1 MYQHWFFK
9 KSPIDKVGYWKII
22 PSCLESVCVWSWE
35 GGVAVRRSLR
45 HGLWEN
51 LKWKEW
57 FMVQT
62 RQGVVITCVKLAFV
76 SIIWCGSGPREVRWD
91 SRTLC
96 EGVWKKGHSSFQ
108 RLCSH
113 TGKMGLSINVFLLWA
128 TGTQSPQDP
137 LENRVDPPQY
147 IPSEGWGHWSIY
159 WPTSVTHRLQVTPTG
174 LTPNESSRPPSSRHE
189 HSLMTGQ
196 APQAER
202 CRRPSGGRGPLQVT
216 FRTGKQLLKTEMFLQ
231 LFLPLQPL
239 LGRGWI
245 HWNGWF
251 HEFTCLPNP
260 FSVSSVQS
268 HSRVWLFATP
278 WNAACLASLSIT
290 NPWSLLKLTSIA
302 LAMPSNHLII
312 CRPLLLSPSIF
323 PSIRVFSN
331 ESVLHNRWPKYCS
344 YSFSITPSNEYWGL
358 ISFRMDWLDL
368 LAVQGTLKSLLQH
381 HSSKTSILR
390 HSVFFTVQL
399 SHPYM
404 TTGKTIALTRW
415 TFIGKVMSLPFN
427 TLSRLVIVF
436 LPRSKHLLVSWL
448 QSPSAVILEP

>member
-1 MYQHWFFK
+1 
-9 KSPIDKVGYWKII
+9 
-22 PSCLESVCVWSWE
+22 
-35 GGVAVRRSLR
+35 
-45 HGLWEN
+45 
-51 LKWKEW
+51 
-57 FMVQT
+57 MVQT

-91 SRTLC
+91 TPTLC
-96 EGVWKKGHSSFQ
+96 EGVWKKGRSSFQ

-113 TGKMGLSINVFLLWA
+113 TGKIGLSINVFLLWA
-128 TGTQSPQDP
+128 TGTQSPQGP

-147 IPSEGWGHWSIY
+147 FPSEGWERWSIY
-159 WPTSVTHRLQVTPTG
+159 WPTSVAHRLQVTPTE
-174 LTPNESSRPPSSRHE
+174 LTPNESSWPPSSRHE

-216 FRTGKQLLKTEMFLQ
+216 FRTGKQLLKPEMFSTSIFAPSTTIGQRLD
-231 LFLPLQPL
+231 PLKWLVP
-239 LGRGWI
+239 WI
-245 HWNGWF
+245 YMSSKSF
-251 HEFTCLPNP
+251 
-260 FSVSSVQS
+260 FSQFSSVTQS
-268 HSRVWLFATP
+268 CLTICDP
-278 WNAACLASLSIT
+278 WTAACLASLSIT
-290 NPWSLLKLTSIA
+290 NPRSLLKLTSIA
-302 LAMPSNHLII
+302 SAMPSNHLII
-312 CRPLLLSPSIF
+312 CRPLPLSPSIF

-331 ESVLHNRWPKYCS
+331 ESVLHNRWPKYWS
-344 YSFSITPSNEYWGL
+344 FSFSISPSNEYWGL

-381 HSSKTSILR
+381 HSSKTSILW
-390 HSVFFTVQL
+390 HSVFFTVQF

-436 LPRSKHLLVSWL
+436 LPRSKHLLIAWL
-448 QSPSAVILEP
+448 RSPSAVISEPQRIVSHCFHCFPIYFPWSDGTGCHDLSFLNVEL